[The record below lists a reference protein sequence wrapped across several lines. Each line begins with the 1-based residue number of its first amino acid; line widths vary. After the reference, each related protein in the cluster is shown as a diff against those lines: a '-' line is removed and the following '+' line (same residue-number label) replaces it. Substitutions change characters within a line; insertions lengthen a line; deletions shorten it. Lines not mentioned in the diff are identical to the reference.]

1 MWETVLNS
9 LIWMTISV
17 FAAIITSVVLPA
29 FANWLKS
36 KTENEKLQVLIS
48 DITATVQ
55 TAVNQYEQTTVSTL
69 KKCGEWDSDA
79 QRNVLESAVNEVI
92 TNLLDTTKETLE
104 SNGQDIYDVVTRYI
118 ESYIQSQKGVK

>member
-9 LIWMTISV
+9 LVWMTISV

-55 TAVNQYEQTTVSTL
+55 TAVNHYEQTTVSTL
-69 KKCGEWDSDA
+69 KKCGEWDSDS
-79 QRNVLESAVNEVI
+79 QRAVLESAVNEVI